1 MRLDLKKA
9 RWTQKIGVRMSINY
23 EKMRGM
29 KRYKFLAIVLLV
41 LGMWSCADYKE
52 EGTNVSEDGRYDE
65 VLISLTSTKGQ
76 SIAFDETRVHV
87 GNVSGSS
94 VTHYWDEGD
103 KVGIFTLNSTAKA
116 SNHEANIDVIMDNKN
131 RATFSGMIQ
140 TSSNI
145 TNYDL
150 FVYYPYNASLLA
162 DVSGSAATLLKN
174 GLSAFRLPNEQLQSS
189 YNTTLDNYDH
199 PSRYAV
205 SHYGIAYDL
214 VDCKGTVGIF
224 NLNHANTYLQFNV
237 IGKQTANGDGT
248 KGTDFTNGKH
258 RLAHVIVEAGTFADG
273 EYTNSVALAGN
284 YKLSYNYNESNFT
297 DTPENIVYELDGA
310 GASAVKT
317 TLQSPAD
324 GSGVPALSGTTRV
337 PVFSVINTSKFTNAV
352 NCLKVT
358 ATCNE
363 YNDSGAIVK
372 VNTRIRYYNIAAIVA
387 AGGMKG
393 GDYYTI
399 NFEMSDPVES
409 YTHLDA
415 DGNSNCY
422 IIQGPGFYT
431 FDVGMA
437 GNGKYPGNDEDVTD
451 TDFTIE
457 ELGFDPA
464 KLITSDKFKLD
475 WLWASGT
482 SFDAIKASGV
492 TKDVDIVKE
501 IITNIALS
509 GTDGIMQI
517 QLAEAASSLSGN
529 ILVALYEDTNN
540 NSKCDASEKIVWSW
554 HLWLGSPVAQ
564 HYKFANTDNAIEGT
578 NDKGEPLNNTDW
590 YMLDRNLGAESNE
603 LGNPRSAGL
612 YYQFGRKDPFI
623 GYASQNGSTTWASNR
638 LTTYLNTETFP
649 NTEVSEGLP
658 SHAAWTTSSNGL
670 TFNVDNV
677 RNYPMSM
684 FDEASKAEVFEK
696 GWLQGTTTTI
706 NNSKTFFDPCPPG
719 YKMPTT
725 REWDNFKNSE
735 FYNKN
740 ESISSSGVF
749 GYCAWKDASF
759 STNTAGTTMKARV
772 NAGDYYEVNNSGE
785 RTYHIYKNSGNGQ
798 VLTTTF
804 PNTGWLSA
812 AGTYNALIGSKSTA
826 TVNIVGAPQL
836 SSVSGTA
843 TTATTALASP
853 TVQATAIT
861 EGSGTTIV
869 TKDITIY
876 TPTIEV
882 TRSGGYGNYTC
893 NITLSNTSEYNNSG
907 YTYKFYYT
915 TSSTFSQNNEL
926 STLGDGS
933 ASISEITSRDT
944 YYYIWAYN
952 TDLKQVSYYARFQA
966 SRNPSVYYQNNGSDK
981 TVQQQEEVPVATLTG
996 YKIEMSRLSGLS
1008 YYWTTGNTF
1017 SDTNKLTATQFNLT
1031 TTDADIYIWATDG
1044 TNRAYTRLQY
1054 SNGNVTV
1061 TKQNAANESK
1071 ITISNYVVAISNY
1084 DSTKDYYWTTTPYFA
1099 KTNEIDLK
1107 SAVTISTSA
1116 EQIYIWAYNPNLDV
1130 NSASSMAYYANSRFG
1145 FTNGTPATDSSK
1157 TEISNANGVFVLW
1170 SAGRLLE
1177 KNGGLE
1183 FGRAWFGPAKSS
1195 WLKDEVK
1202 TNPYTVTAST
1212 APINYNLMAY
1222 VIALGVDGADTNT
1235 SSPAAAVRCIREY
1248 NVN

>member
-258 RLAHVIVEAGTFADG
+258 RLAHVIVEAGTFANG

-297 DTPENIVYELDGA
+297 DTPENIVYELDGV

-415 DGNSNCY
+415 EGNSNCY
-422 IIQGPGFYT
+422 ILQGPGFYT

-437 GNGKYPGNDEDVTD
+437 GNGKYPGKDDDVTD

-492 TKDVDIVKE
+492 TDDEKIVEK

-529 ILVALYEDTNN
+529 IMVALYEDANN

-564 HYKFANTDNAIEGT
+564 HYKFANTDTDEA
-578 NDKGEPLNNTDW
+578 LNNTDW

-612 YYQFGRKDPFI
+612 YYQSGRKDPFI

-649 NTEVSEGLP
+649 

-670 TFNVDNV
+670 TFNIDNV

-684 FDEASKAEVFEK
+684 FGATNKAEIFTY
-696 GWLQGTTTTI
+696 GWVQGTLSAI

-719 YKMPTT
+719 YKLPTT

-735 FYNKN
+735 YYNKN
-740 ESISSSGVF
+740 VSINGTGVF

-843 TTATTALASP
+843 TTVTTTLASP
-853 TVQATAIT
+853 TVQA
-861 EGSGTTIV
+861 
-869 TKDITIY
+869 
-876 TPTIEV
+876 EV
-882 TRSGGYGNYTC
+882 TTSTQTVQYRIPAL
-893 NITLSNTSEYNNSG
+893 NISVATRANNQWVVTVDNASDFLNSEYEYEFYRTSSNTTPS
-907 YTYKFYYT
+907 T
-915 TSSTFSQNNEL
+915 TSATKLTLNSNGTIAVSGNTSNNN
-926 STLGDGS
+926 
-933 ASISEITSRDT
+933 

-952 TDLKQVSYYARFQA
+952 KTLGVWSNYARFNRRTTPTTVTDGA
-966 SRNPSVYYQNNGSDK
+966 SKTGSVSTTNYVY
-981 TVQQQEEVPVATLTG
+981 A
-996 YKIEMSRLSGLS
+996 IEMSRLSGLS

-1017 SDTNKLTATQFNLT
+1017 SNTNALTATQFNLT
-1031 TTDADIYIWATDG
+1031 TTAPDIYIWATDG
-1044 TNRAYTRLQY
+1044 TNEAYTHLHY
-1054 SNGNVTV
+1054 NNGNVTV
-1061 TKQNAANESK
+1061 TKQNAANESE

-1084 DSTKDYYWTTTPYFA
+1084 DATKTYYWTTTPYFA

-1107 SAVTISTSA
+1107 SSVTISTSA
-1116 EQIYIWAYNPNLDV
+1116 AQIYIWAYNPNLDV

-1145 FTNGTPATDSSK
+1145 FTNGTPAADSSK
-1157 TEISNANGVFVLW
+1157 TEVVNENGNFVLW
-1170 SAGRLLE
+1170 STGRIE
-1177 KNGGLE
+1177 GSS
-1183 FGRAWFGPAKSS
+1183 FTPMWFGAGSTGLQNEEIGS
-1195 WLKDEVK
+1195 
-1202 TNPYTVTAST
+1202 TNPYSQIV
-1212 APINYNLMAY
+1212 PEMMLIMYGPQ
-1222 VIALGVDGADTNT
+1222 GVNGANNSMS
-1235 SSPAAAVRCIREY
+1235 SSPAAGVRCIREY

>member
-9 RWTQKIGVRMSINY
+9 RWTQKVGVRMSINY

-94 VTHYWDEGD
+94 VTHYWDKGD

-214 VDCKGTVGIF
+214 VDCKGTVGTF
-224 NLNHANTYLQFNV
+224 DLKHANTYLQFNV

-273 EYTNSVALAGN
+273 EYKNSVALAGN

-297 DTPENIVYELDGA
+297 DTPENIVYELDGV

-363 YNDSGAIVK
+363 YNESGAIVK

-415 DGNSNCY
+415 EGNSNCY

-464 KLITSDKFKLD
+464 KLITSENFKLD

-482 SFDAIKASGV
+482 SFDAIKASSPEG
-492 TKDVDIVKE
+492 TKDVDIVEK

-529 ILVALYEDTNN
+529 IMVALYEDTNK
-540 NSKCDASEKIVWSW
+540 NSKCDAKEKIVWSW

-578 NDKGEPLNNTDW
+578 DDKGEPLNNTDW

-603 LGNPRSAGL
+603 LGNPRSAGF

-638 LTTYLNTETFP
+638 LTTYLNTETF
-649 NTEVSEGLP
+649 P

-719 YKMPTT
+719 YKLPTT

-759 STNTAGTTMKARV
+759 SGNTAGTTMKARV

-843 TTATTALASP
+843 TTTTTTLASP

-861 EGSGTTIV
+861 GESSVSAVVSSTSRTTSTGMFGSTSYTHTINLASALPSGYKLRYATSANGTYRDFSSVNSSGTTYTLNRVSNDRIYVKLYDGTNYSDAYV
-869 TKDITIY
+869 TSNSSSG
-876 TPTIEV
+876 
-882 TRSGGYGNYTC
+882 SGG
-893 NITLSNTSEYNNSG
+893 TLTIGANS
-907 YTYKFYYT
+907 
-915 TSSTFSQNNEL
+915 
-926 STLGDGS
+926 
-933 ASISEITSRDT
+933 I
-944 YYYIWAYN
+944 
-952 TDLKQVSYYARFQA
+952 
-966 SRNPSVYYQNNGSDK
+966 
-981 TVQQQEEVPVATLTG
+981 TG

-1017 SDTNKLTATQFNLT
+1017 SETNKLTATQFNLT

-1084 DSTKDYYWTTTPYFA
+1084 DATKDYYWTTTPYFA

-1107 SAVTISTSA
+1107 NSVTISTSA
-1116 EQIYIWAYNPNLDV
+1116 EQIYIWAYSPNLDV

-1145 FTNGTPATDSSK
+1145 FTNGTPAADSSK

-1248 NVN
+1248 NLN

>member
-297 DTPENIVYELDGA
+297 DTPENIVYELDGV

-363 YNDSGAIVK
+363 YNESGAIVK

-415 DGNSNCY
+415 EGNSNCY
-422 IIQGPGFYT
+422 ILQGPGFYT

-437 GNGKYPGNDEDVTD
+437 GNGKYPGKDDDVTD

-475 WLWASGT
+475 WLLASGT
-482 SFDAIKASGV
+482 SFDASKASGV
-492 TKDVDIVKE
+492 TDDEEIVEK

-529 ILVALYEDTNN
+529 IMVALYEDANN

-564 HYKFANTDNAIEGT
+564 HYKFANTDTDEA
-578 NDKGEPLNNTDW
+578 LNNTDW

-612 YYQFGRKDPFI
+612 YYQSGRKDPFI

-649 NTEVSEGLP
+649 

-670 TFNVDNV
+670 TFNIDNV

-684 FDEASKAEVFEK
+684 FGATNKAEIFTY
-696 GWLQGTTTTI
+696 GWVQGTLSAI

-719 YKMPTT
+719 YKLPTT

-735 FYNKN
+735 YYNKN
-740 ESISSSGVF
+740 VSINGTGVF

-826 TVNIVGAPQL
+826 TVNIVGVPQL

-843 TTATTALASP
+843 TTTTTTLASP
-853 TVQATAIT
+853 TVQAEVTTSTQTVQYRIPALNMSVAAYANGQWVVTVDNASDFLNSEYDYDYEFYRTSNYTTPTSTTSATKLTLDSNGAVAIT
-861 EGSGTTIV
+861 GS
-869 TKDITIY
+869 
-876 TPTIEV
+876 
-882 TRSGGYGNYTC
+882 
-893 NITLSNTSEYNNSG
+893 
-907 YTYKFYYT
+907 
-915 TSSTFSQNNEL
+915 TSS
-926 STLGDGS
+926 
-933 ASISEITSRDT
+933 SRS
-944 YYYIWAYN
+944 YYIWAYN
-952 TDLKQVSYYARFQA
+952 KTLGVWSNYARFSRQTNPTVTDGA
-966 SRNPSVYYQNNGSDK
+966 SKTGSVSTTNYVY
-981 TVQQQEEVPVATLTG
+981 A
-996 YKIEMSRLSGLS
+996 IEMSRLSGLS

-1017 SDTNKLTATQFNLT
+1017 SNTNALTATQFNLT
-1031 TTDADIYIWATDG
+1031 TTDNDIYIWATDG
-1044 TNRAYTRLQY
+1044 SNEAYTRLQY

-1084 DSTKDYYWTTTPYFA
+1084 DATKTYYWTTTPYFA

-1107 SAVTISTSA
+1107 NSVTISTSA

-1145 FTNGTPATDSSK
+1145 FTNGTPAADSSK
-1157 TEISNANGVFVLW
+1157 TEVVNENGNFVLW
-1170 SAGRLLE
+1170 STGRIE
-1177 KNGGLE
+1177 GSS
-1183 FGRAWFGPAKSS
+1183 FTPMWFGAGSTGLQNEEIGS
-1195 WLKDEVK
+1195 
-1202 TNPYTVTAST
+1202 TNPYSQIV
-1212 APINYNLMAY
+1212 PEMMLIMYGPQ
-1222 VIALGVDGADTNT
+1222 GVNGANNSMS
-1235 SSPAAAVRCIREY
+1235 SSPAAGVRCIREY

>member
-297 DTPENIVYELDGA
+297 DTPENIVYELDGV

-415 DGNSNCY
+415 EGNSNCY
-422 IIQGPGFYT
+422 ILQGPGFYT

-437 GNGKYPGNDEDVTD
+437 GNGKYPGKDDDVTD

-492 TKDVDIVKE
+492 TDDEEIVEK

-529 ILVALYEDTNN
+529 IMVALYEDANN

-564 HYKFANTDNAIEGT
+564 HYKFANTDTDEA
-578 NDKGEPLNNTDW
+578 LNNTDW

-612 YYQFGRKDPFI
+612 YYQSGRKDPFI

-649 NTEVSEGLP
+649 

-684 FDEASKAEVFEK
+684 FGATNKAEIFTY
-696 GWLQGTTTTI
+696 GWVQGTLSAI

-719 YKMPTT
+719 YKLPTT

-735 FYNKN
+735 YYNKN
-740 ESISSSGVF
+740 VSINGTGVF

-843 TTATTALASP
+843 TTTTTTLASP

-861 EGSGTTIV
+861 EGSGTTNTNV
-869 TKDITIY
+869 TIH
-876 TPTIEV
+876 TPTISV
-882 TRSGGYGNYTC
+882 TRSGSSGRYTC
-893 NITLSNTSEYNNSG
+893 NITLSNTNDYKNSG

-933 ASISEITSRDT
+933 ASISGITSTST

-952 TDLKQVSYYARFQA
+952 TDLKQVSYYTRFRA
-966 SRNPSVYYQNNGSDK
+966 DSSNPSANKQNNGSNK
-981 TVQQQEEVPVATLTG
+981 TVQAQVSVATLTG

-1017 SDTNKLTATQFNLT
+1017 SETNKLTATQFDLP

-1044 TNRAYTRLQY
+1044 TNRAYTRVQY

-1084 DSTKDYYWTTTPYFA
+1084 DATKTYYWTTTPYFA

-1145 FTNGTPATDSSK
+1145 FTNGTPAADSSK
-1157 TEISNANGVFVLW
+1157 TEVVNENGNFVLW
-1170 SAGRLLE
+1170 STGRIE
-1177 KNGGLE
+1177 GSS
-1183 FGRAWFGPAKSS
+1183 FTPMWFGAGATSLQNEEIGS
-1195 WLKDEVK
+1195 
-1202 TNPYTVTAST
+1202 TNPYSQIV
-1212 APINYNLMAY
+1212 PEMMLIMYGPQ
-1222 VIALGVDGADTNT
+1222 GVNGANNSMS
-1235 SSPAAAVRCIREY
+1235 SSPAAGVRCIREY

>member
-1 MRLDLKKA
+1 
-9 RWTQKIGVRMSINY
+9 
-23 EKMRGM
+23 M

-297 DTPENIVYELDGA
+297 DTPENIVYELDGV

-363 YNDSGAIVK
+363 YNESGAIVK

-415 DGNSNCY
+415 EGNSNCY
-422 IIQGPGFYT
+422 ILQGPGFYT

-437 GNGKYPGNDEDVTD
+437 GNGKYPGKDDDVTD

-464 KLITSDKFKLD
+464 KLITSENFKLD

-492 TKDVDIVKE
+492 TDDEEIVEK

-529 ILVALYEDTNN
+529 IMVALYEDANN

-564 HYKFANTDNAIEGT
+564 HYKFANTDTDEA
-578 NDKGEPLNNTDW
+578 LNNTDW

-612 YYQFGRKDPFI
+612 YYQSGRKDPFI

-649 NTEVSEGLP
+649 

-670 TFNVDNV
+670 TFNIDNV

-684 FDEASKAEVFEK
+684 FGATNKAEIFTY
-696 GWLQGTTTTI
+696 GWVQGTLSAI

-719 YKMPTT
+719 YKLPTT

-735 FYNKN
+735 YYNKN
-740 ESISSSGVF
+740 VSINGTGVF

-843 TTATTALASP
+843 TTTTTTLASP
-853 TVQATAIT
+853 TVQA
-861 EGSGTTIV
+861 
-869 TKDITIY
+869 
-876 TPTIEV
+876 EV
-882 TRSGGYGNYTC
+882 TTSTQTVQYRIPAL
-893 NITLSNTSEYNNSG
+893 NISVATRANNQWVVTVDNASDFLNSEYEYEFYRTSSNTTPSTTSATKLTLNSNGTIAVSGNTSNNS
-907 YTYKFYYT
+907 
-915 TSSTFSQNNEL
+915 SS
-926 STLGDGS
+926 
-933 ASISEITSRDT
+933 

-952 TDLKQVSYYARFQA
+952 KTLGVWSNYARFNRQT
-966 SRNPSVYYQNNGSDK
+966 NPSSVTDGAAKTGSVSTTNYVYG
-981 TVQQQEEVPVATLTG
+981 
-996 YKIEMSRLSGLS
+996 IEMSRLSGLS

-1017 SDTNKLTATQFNLT
+1017 SETNALTATQFNLT

-1084 DSTKDYYWTTTPYFA
+1084 DATKDYYWTTTPYFA

-1107 SAVTISTSA
+1107 NSVTISTSA
-1116 EQIYIWAYNPNLDV
+1116 EQIYIWAYSPNLDV

-1145 FTNGTPATDSSK
+1145 FTNGTPAADSSK
-1157 TEISNANGVFVLW
+1157 TEVVNENGNFVLW
-1170 SAGRLLE
+1170 STGRIE
-1177 KNGGLE
+1177 GSS
-1183 FGRAWFGPAKSS
+1183 FTPMWFGAGATSLQNEEIGS
-1195 WLKDEVK
+1195 A
-1202 TNPYTVTAST
+1202 NPYSQIV
-1212 APINYNLMAY
+1212 PEMMLIMYGPQ
-1222 VIALGVDGADTNT
+1222 GVNGANNSMS
-1235 SSPAAAVRCIREY
+1235 SSPAAGVRCIREY

>member
-9 RWTQKIGVRMSINY
+9 RWTQKIGVRRSINY

-94 VTHYWDEGD
+94 VTHYWDKGD

-297 DTPENIVYELDGA
+297 DTPENIVYELDGV

-363 YNDSGAIVK
+363 YNESGAIVK

-415 DGNSNCY
+415 EGNSNCY
-422 IIQGPGFYT
+422 ILQGPGFYT

-437 GNGKYPGNDEDVTD
+437 GNGKYPGKDDNVTD
-451 TDFTIE
+451 TDFTID

-492 TKDVDIVKE
+492 TDDEEIVEK

-529 ILVALYEDTNN
+529 IMVALYEDANN

-564 HYKFANTDNAIEGT
+564 HYKFANTDTDEA
-578 NDKGEPLNNTDW
+578 LNNTDW

-612 YYQFGRKDPFI
+612 YYQSGRKDPFI

-649 NTEVSEGLP
+649 

-684 FDEASKAEVFEK
+684 FGATNKAEIFTY
-696 GWLQGTTTTI
+696 GWVQGTLSAI

-719 YKMPTT
+719 YKLPTT

-735 FYNKN
+735 YYNKN
-740 ESISSSGVF
+740 VSINGTGVF

-843 TTATTALASP
+843 TTTTTTLASP

-861 EGSGTTIV
+861 EGSGTTNTNV
-869 TKDITIY
+869 TIH
-876 TPTIEV
+876 TPTISV
-882 TRSGGYGNYTC
+882 TRRSNGWNNYTC
-893 NITLSNTSEYNNSG
+893 DITLSNTSDYKNSG

-915 TSSTFSQNNEL
+915 TSSTFSQDHEL
-926 STLGDGS
+926 SDLGDGS
-933 ASISEITSRDT
+933 ATISGITSTNT

-952 TDLKQVSYYARFQA
+952 TDLKQASYYTRFRA
-966 SRNPSVYYQNNGSDK
+966 NSSNPSANKQNNGSNK
-981 TVQQQEEVPVATLTG
+981 TVQAQVSVATLTG

-1017 SDTNKLTATQFNLT
+1017 SETNALTATQFNLT

-1084 DSTKDYYWTTTPYFA
+1084 DATKTYYWTTTPYFA

-1107 SAVTISTSA
+1107 NSVTISTSA
-1116 EQIYIWAYNPNLDV
+1116 AQIYIWAYSPNLDV

-1145 FTNGTPATDSSK
+1145 FTNGAPAADSSK
-1157 TEISNANGVFVLW
+1157 TEVVNENGNFVLW
-1170 SAGRLLE
+1170 STGRIE
-1177 KNGGLE
+1177 GSS
-1183 FGRAWFGPAKSS
+1183 FTPMWFGAGSTGLQNEEIGS
-1195 WLKDEVK
+1195 
-1202 TNPYTVTAST
+1202 TNPYSQIV
-1212 APINYNLMAY
+1212 PEMMLIMYGPQ
-1222 VIALGVDGADTNT
+1222 GVNGANNSMS
-1235 SSPAAAVRCIREY
+1235 SSPAAGVRCIREY

>member
-297 DTPENIVYELDGA
+297 DTPENIVYELDGV

-363 YNDSGAIVK
+363 YNESGAIVK

-415 DGNSNCY
+415 EGNSNCY
-422 IIQGPGFYT
+422 ILQGPGFYT

-437 GNGKYPGNDEDVTD
+437 GNGKYPGKDDNVTD
-451 TDFTIE
+451 TDFTID

-492 TKDVDIVKE
+492 TDDEEIVEK

-529 ILVALYEDTNN
+529 IMVALYEDANN

-564 HYKFANTDNAIEGT
+564 HYKFANTDTDEA
-578 NDKGEPLNNTDW
+578 LNNTDW

-612 YYQFGRKDPFI
+612 YYQSGRKDPFI

-649 NTEVSEGLP
+649 
-658 SHAAWTTSSNGL
+658 SHAAWTTSSDKDL
-670 TFNVDNV
+670 TFNIDNV

-684 FDEASKAEVFEK
+684 FGAAEKAEIFTY
-696 GWLQGTTTTI
+696 GWVQGTLSAI

-719 YKMPTT
+719 YKLPTT

-735 FYNKN
+735 YYNKN
-740 ESISSSGVF
+740 VSINGTGVF

-843 TTATTALASP
+843 TTVTTTLASP

-861 EGSGTTIV
+861 GESSVSAVVSSTSRTTSTGMFGSTSYTHTIKLASALPSGYKLRYATSANGTYRDFSSVNSSGTT
-869 TKDITIY
+869 Y
-876 TPTIEV
+876 
-882 TRSGGYGNYTC
+882 
-893 NITLSNTSEYNNSG
+893 TLSNSNRSSIIYVKLYDGTNYSNAYVTSNS
-907 YTYKFYYT
+907 
-915 TSSTFSQNNEL
+915 SSGSGG
-926 STLGDGS
+926 TLTIG
-933 ASISEITSRDT
+933 A
-944 YYYIWAYN
+944 N
-952 TDLKQVSYYARFQA
+952 TI
-966 SRNPSVYYQNNGSDK
+966 
-981 TVQQQEEVPVATLTG
+981 TG

-1017 SDTNKLTATQFNLT
+1017 SETNKLTATQFDLP
-1031 TTDADIYIWATDG
+1031 TTDTDIYIWATDG
-1044 TNRAYTRLQY
+1044 TNRAYTRVQY

-1071 ITISNYVVAISNY
+1071 ITISNYVVAISNW
-1084 DSTKDYYWTTTPYFA
+1084 DATKDYYWTTTPYFA

-1107 SAVTISTSA
+1107 NSVTISTSA

-1145 FTNGTPATDSSK
+1145 FTNGTPAADSSK
-1157 TEISNANGVFVLW
+1157 TEVVNENGNFVLW
-1170 SAGRLLE
+1170 STGRIE
-1177 KNGGLE
+1177 GSS
-1183 FGRAWFGPAKSS
+1183 FTPMWFGAGATSLQNEEIGS
-1195 WLKDEVK
+1195 
-1202 TNPYTVTAST
+1202 TNPYSQIV
-1212 APINYNLMAY
+1212 PEMMLIMYGPQ
-1222 VIALGVDGADTNT
+1222 GVNGANNSMS
-1235 SSPAAAVRCIREY
+1235 SSPAAGVRCIREY

>member
-297 DTPENIVYELDGA
+297 DTPENIVYELDGV

-363 YNDSGAIVK
+363 YNESGAIVK

-415 DGNSNCY
+415 EGNSNCY
-422 IIQGPGFYT
+422 ILQGPGFYT

-437 GNGKYPGNDEDVTD
+437 GNGKYPGKDDNVTD

-492 TKDVDIVKE
+492 TDDEEIVEK

-529 ILVALYEDTNN
+529 IMVALYEDANN

-564 HYKFANTDNAIEGT
+564 HYKFANTDTDEA
-578 NDKGEPLNNTDW
+578 LNNTDW

-612 YYQFGRKDPFI
+612 YYQSGRKDPFI

-649 NTEVSEGLP
+649 

-684 FDEASKAEVFEK
+684 FGATNKAEIFTY
-696 GWLQGTTTTI
+696 GWVQGTLSAI

-719 YKMPTT
+719 YKLPTT

-735 FYNKN
+735 YYNKN
-740 ESISSSGVF
+740 VSINGTGVF

-843 TTATTALASP
+843 TTVTTTLASP

-861 EGSGTTIV
+861 GESSVSAVVSSTSRTTTNNWNGTRYTHTINLASALPSGYSLRYATSANGTYSNTLQGSGTTYTLNRVSNDRIYVKLYDGTNYSDAYV
-869 TKDITIY
+869 TSNSSSG
-876 TPTIEV
+876 
-882 TRSGGYGNYTC
+882 SGG
-893 NITLSNTSEYNNSG
+893 TLTIAANS
-907 YTYKFYYT
+907 
-915 TSSTFSQNNEL
+915 
-926 STLGDGS
+926 
-933 ASISEITSRDT
+933 I
-944 YYYIWAYN
+944 
-952 TDLKQVSYYARFQA
+952 
-966 SRNPSVYYQNNGSDK
+966 
-981 TVQQQEEVPVATLTG
+981 TG

-1017 SDTNKLTATQFNLT
+1017 SDTNALTATQFNLT
-1031 TTDADIYIWATDG
+1031 TTATDIYIWATDG
-1044 TNRAYTRLQY
+1044 TNEAYTRLQY
-1054 SNGNVTV
+1054 NNGNVTV

-1084 DSTKDYYWTTTPYFA
+1084 DATKTYYWTTTPYFA

-1116 EQIYIWAYNPNLDV
+1116 EQIYIWAYSPNLDV

-1145 FTNGTPATDSSK
+1145 FTNGTPAADSSK
-1157 TEISNANGVFVLW
+1157 TEVVNENGNFVLW
-1170 SAGRLLE
+1170 STGRIE
-1177 KNGGLE
+1177 GSS
-1183 FGRAWFGPAKSS
+1183 FTPMWFGAGSTGLQNEEIGS
-1195 WLKDEVK
+1195 
-1202 TNPYTVTAST
+1202 TNPYSQIV
-1212 APINYNLMAY
+1212 PEMMLIMYGPQ
-1222 VIALGVDGADTNT
+1222 GVNGANNSMS
-1235 SSPAAAVRCIREY
+1235 SSPAAGVRCIREY

>member
-297 DTPENIVYELDGA
+297 DTPENIVYELDGV

-363 YNDSGAIVK
+363 YNESGAIVK

-415 DGNSNCY
+415 EGNSNCY
-422 IIQGPGFYT
+422 ILQGPGFYT

-437 GNGKYPGNDEDVTD
+437 GNGKYPGKDDNVTD
-451 TDFTIE
+451 TDFTID

-464 KLITSDKFKLD
+464 KLITSENFKLD

-492 TKDVDIVKE
+492 TDDEEIVEK

-529 ILVALYEDTNN
+529 IMVALYEDANN

-564 HYKFANTDNAIEGT
+564 HYKFANTDTDEA
-578 NDKGEPLNNTDW
+578 LNNTDW

-612 YYQFGRKDPFI
+612 YYQSGRKDPFI

-638 LTTYLNTETFP
+638 LTTYLNKETF
-649 NTEVSEGLP
+649 P

-670 TFNVDNV
+670 TFNIDNV

-684 FDEASKAEVFEK
+684 FGATNKAEIFTY
-696 GWLQGTTTTI
+696 GWVQGTLSAI

-719 YKMPTT
+719 YKLPTT

-735 FYNKN
+735 YYNKN
-740 ESISSSGVF
+740 VSINGTGVF

-759 STNTAGTTMKARV
+759 NTNNTAGTTMKARV

-843 TTATTALASP
+843 TTTTTTLASP

-861 EGSGTTIV
+861 GESSVSAVVSSTRRTTSNNRYTHTINLASALPSGYKLRYATSANGTYRDFPSVNSSGTT
-869 TKDITIY
+869 Y
-876 TPTIEV
+876 
-882 TRSGGYGNYTC
+882 
-893 NITLSNTSEYNNSG
+893 TLSNSSSSSIYVKLYDGTNYSDAYVRSNS
-907 YTYKFYYT
+907 
-915 TSSTFSQNNEL
+915 SSGSGG
-926 STLGDGS
+926 TLTIG
-933 ASISEITSRDT
+933 ANSI
-944 YYYIWAYN
+944 
-952 TDLKQVSYYARFQA
+952 
-966 SRNPSVYYQNNGSDK
+966 
-981 TVQQQEEVPVATLTG
+981 TG

-1017 SDTNKLTATQFNLT
+1017 SETNALTATQFNLT
-1031 TTDADIYIWATDG
+1031 TTDTDIYIWATDG
-1044 TNRAYTRLQY
+1044 TNRAYTRVQY

-1084 DSTKDYYWTTTPYFA
+1084 DATKTYYWTTTPYFA

-1107 SAVTISTSA
+1107 NSVTISTSA

-1145 FTNGTPATDSSK
+1145 FTNGAPATDSSK
-1157 TEISNANGVFVLW
+1157 TEVVNENGNFVLW
-1170 SAGRLLE
+1170 STGRIE
-1177 KNGGLE
+1177 GSS
-1183 FGRAWFGPAKSS
+1183 FTPMWFGAGATSLQNEEIGS
-1195 WLKDEVK
+1195 A
-1202 TNPYTVTAST
+1202 NPYSQIV
-1212 APINYNLMAY
+1212 PEMMLIMYGPQ
-1222 VIALGVDGADTNT
+1222 GVNGANNSMS
-1235 SSPAAAVRCIREY
+1235 SSPAAGVRCIREY